1 MILPIYVYGS
11 PVLKKETEEIDETY
25 PELQTFIADMFETM
39 AHSDGIGLAAP
50 QVGKSIRIFVLDAS
64 TFANDKPELKN
75 YRKAFINPVIL
86 ERAGEMIYYNEG
98 CLSFP
103 KLHEDVYRESRVRVE
118 YFNENFEKHDEW
130 FDGIVARI
138 IQHEYD
144 HLEGKLFVERLS
156 IIRRK
161 LITAKLKRIAKGDFS
176 ASYKTKL
183 QTKN

>member
-11 PVLKKETEEIDETY
+11 PVLKKETEEIDGAY

-39 AHSDGIGLAAP
+39 AHSDGVGLAAP

-64 TFANDKPELKN
+64 TFADNKPELKN
-75 YRKAFINPVIL
+75 YRKAFVNPVIL
-86 ERAGEMIYYNEG
+86 ERAGEMICYNEG

-118 YFNENFEKHDEW
+118 YFDENFEKHDEW

-156 IIRRK
+156 MIRRK
-161 LITAKLKRIAKGDFS
+161 LITSKLKRIAKGDFS

-183 QTKN
+183 

>member
-11 PVLKKETEEIDETY
+11 SVLKKKTEEIDQNF
-25 PELQTFIADMFETM
+25 PELQAFL
-39 AHSDGIGLAAP
+39 SDLFDTLENSNGIGLAAP
-50 QVGKSIRIFVLDAS
+50 QTGNPIRVFVVDAS
-64 TFANDKPELKN
+64 PFSDEKPELKD
-75 YRKAFINPVIL
+75 YKKVFINPVIIEL
-86 ERAGEMIYYNEG
+86 AGEKTCYNEG

-103 KLHEDVYRESRVRVE
+103 QLHEDVYRESKVHLQ
-118 YFNENFEKHDEW
+118 YLDENFEQHDEW

-156 IIRRK
+156 AIRKK
-161 LITAKLKRIAKGDFS
+161 LISSKLKKITRGIYS

-183 QTKN
+183 LT

>member
-1 MILPIYVYGS
+1 MILPIYIYGS
-11 PVLKKETEEIDETY
+11 SVLKKETEEIDSSY

-39 AHSDGIGLAAP
+39 AQSDGIGLAAP
-50 QVGKSIRIFVLDAS
+50 QVGKSIRLFVIDAS
-64 TFANDKPELKN
+64 TFADKKPELEN
-75 YRKAFINPVIL
+75 YRKTFINPVIL
-86 ERAGEMIYYNEG
+86 ERAGEITCYNEG

-118 YFNENFEKHDEW
+118 YFDENFEKHDEW

-156 IIRRK
+156 AIRRR
-161 LITAKLKRIAKGDFS
+161 LIASKLKRIAKGNFS

-183 QTKN
+183 

>member
-11 PVLKKETEEIDETY
+11 PVLKKEAEEIDKTY

-39 AHSDGIGLAAP
+39 ANSEGVGLAAP
-50 QVGKSIRIFVLDAS
+50 QVGKSIRLFVLDAS
-64 TFANDKPELKN
+64 IFAEDNPELKN
-75 YRKAFINPVIL
+75 YRKVFINPIIL
-86 ERAGEMIYYNEG
+86 ERAGEKVCYNEG

-103 KLHEDVYRESRVRVE
+103 KLHEDVYREQRVRVE
-118 YFNENFEKHDEW
+118 YFDANFEKHDEW

-156 IIRRK
+156 SIRRK
-161 LITAKLKRIAKGDFS
+161 LIASKLKRITKGDFS

-183 QTKN
+183 

>member
-11 PVLKKETEEIDETY
+11 PVLKKETEEIDSTY

-39 AHSDGIGLAAP
+39 ANSDGIGLAAP
-50 QVGKSIRIFVLDAS
+50 QVGKSIRVFVLDAS
-64 TFANDKPELKN
+64 PFADDNPELKD
-75 YRKAFINPVIL
+75 YKKVFINPKIL
-86 ERAGEMIYYNEG
+86 ELAGERICYNEG

-103 KLHEDVYRESRVRVE
+103 KLHEDVYRESHVKIE
-118 YFNENFEKHDEW
+118 YFDENFEKHEDW

-144 HLEGKLFVERLS
+144 HLEGKLFTERLS
-156 IIRRK
+156 TIRRK
-161 LITAKLKRIAKGDFS
+161 LIASKLKRITKGDFS

-183 QTKN
+183 